1 MKPVRRLIEPTIH
14 VIVWLSLYLVLILII
29 KTIGPFKRIDGTI
42 LLPVTFG
49 TLINLIL
56 FYSTSFILIPRLSDR
71 KRAGEFV
78 IMVMGFLILM
88 TIIESTIDSFLFTAY
103 YSDQPESFPSQ
114 LIMNTVFNLIIL
126 SLALGYGFTKNWL
139 KNEKLKQTMKQEKVS
154 AELNFLKSQL
164 NPHFL
169 FNVLNMAYSSA
180 SRNGDEKTAD
190 INEKLSGLMRYML
203 YESNVDQIEL
213 DREIEYIKNY
223 INLQKMR
230 FSDEMPVNVEFDISG
245 DFSSCRIAP
254 MILIQFIENAFKFG
268 VKLEKASEISISL
281 SIINREL
288 EFTVKNPIFMN
299 PADITKKTSGI
310 GIEKKKKR
318 LEILYPG
325 KHTLNIENSEKH
337 YIVRLF
343 MNLN

>member
-1 MKPVRRLIEPTIH
+1 MKPVKKLIEPVIHTI
-14 VIVWLSLYLVLILII
+14 IWLTLYLVLIFII
-29 KTIGPFKRIDGTI
+29 KTIGPFKRMDGTI
-42 LLPVTFG
+42 LMPVTFG
-49 TLINLIL
+49 TIINLIL
-56 FYSTSFILIPRLSDR
+56 FYSTAFIFIPRLSER

-78 IMVMGFLILM
+78 LTISAFLILM
-88 TIIESTIDSFLFTAY
+88 TLIESIIDSLLFTAY
-103 YSDQPESFPSQ
+103 YSDQPESFTSQ
-114 LIMNTVFNLIIL
+114 IIMNLVFNVIIL

-180 SRNGDEKTAD
+180 NRNGDEKTAD
-190 INEKLSGLMRYML
+190 IIEKLSGLMRYML

-213 DREIEYIKNY
+213 EKEIEYIKNY

-230 FSDEMPVNVEFDISG
+230 FSDEIPVIVNFDKRG
-245 DFSSCRIAP
+245 DFTSSRIAP

-281 SIINREL
+281 SIINNEL
-288 EFTVKNPIFMN
+288 EFTVKNPIFIN

-310 GIEKKKKR
+310 GIENVKKR
-318 LEILYPG
+318 LEILYPN
-325 KHTLNIENSEKH
+325 KHNLKIENSGK
-337 YIVRLF
+337 YYLVRLL